1 MQSAAIPPLSG
12 QHSKFLCL
20 VELARAAERTCSVT
34 GLRQTPCRKPRTYM
48 GTSKL
53 FSQFYKIH
61 HIADQAVCAYLSG
74 ARCAYPRLDML
85 NIEIQT
91 QLRQALGP
99 QIYKFFTHLKQHSCD
114 TRAAESCTY
123 QCCCEPEASQR

>member
-53 FSQFYKIH
+53 FPSFTKFITLPIKRSV
-61 HIADQAVCAYLSG
+61 HIFRGRG
-74 ARCAYPRLDML
+74 ARILD
-85 NIEIQT
+85 
-91 QLRQALGP
+91 
-99 QIYKFFTHLKQHSCD
+99 
-114 TRAAESCTY
+114 
-123 QCCCEPEASQR
+123 